1 MKKIERGERIKLQK
15 VISKIELGDFD
26 ENDIDNL
33 LMKLRAFAGD
43 NSIFIEI
50 SHFVA
55 HNDVR
60 DRGLTHEAL
69 ELSYFSFKYLFNYK
83 RDNPEFSIHN
93 PFPSYVL
100 KLIEY
105 QLKKADSK
113 YFKDT
118 FKFNKEEFK
127 KYIKTYI
134 KNSQNKDEYFVDLAA
149 LSSIKNKIE
158 FINGVLYLMKFLNY
172 PPLYKQ
178 SEILDSITDT
188 MRRNAL
194 IFSEINFRNQANKIM
209 LSILYLLHN
218 TKYNLKEIGYGS
230 CKICFFKTNKIGE
243 INSEQNFREIFN
255 NKNGEFS
262 ELILLNEVDGEFD
275 GIPISTT
282 FYFLMTDLK
291 AADWCTRNLIE
302 NVKIIPRADIF
313 NEELKDTV
321 GIDAEIED
329 NVFINNDFKLDL
341 LINVSK

>member
-1 MKKIERGERIKLQK
+1 MKKIEEGERIKLQK

-69 ELSYFSFKYLFNYK
+69 ELSYFLFKYHFTYK
-83 RDNPEFSIHN
+83 KDNPKFSVNN
-93 PFPSYVL
+93 PFPIYIV

-105 QLKKADSK
+105 QLKKVDNQ

-118 FKFNKEEFK
+118 FKFSKEEFR
-127 KYIKTYI
+127 KYIKVYI
-134 KNSQNKDEYFVDLAA
+134 KNSINSDEYLIDLIA
-149 LSSIKNKIE
+149 LDSTKNKAG
-158 FINGVLYLMKFLNY
+158 FINGILYLIKFLNY
-172 PPLYKQ
+172 PPIYKQ
-178 SEILDSITDT
+178 SEILDAITDT

-194 IFSEINFRNQANKIM
+194 VFSEAKFKSQSNKIM

-218 TKYNLKEIGYGS
+218 TKYDLKEIGYGS
-230 CKICFFKTNKIGE
+230 CKICFFKKNKIE
-243 INSEQNFREIFN
+243 ELSKEDSFREVFN
-255 NKNGEFS
+255 NTKGEFS
-262 ELILLNEVDGEFD
+262 ELILLNQVDGEFD
-275 GIPISTT
+275 GYPVTTT

-291 AADWCTRNLIE
+291 ATDWCTRNLIE
-302 NVKIIPRADIF
+302 KVKIIPRADF
-313 NEELKDTV
+313 FDQETKDIL

-329 NVFINNDFKLDL
+329 GVFINTNFKLDL
-341 LINVSK
+341 NF